1 MIANIN
7 KPITEKLSILL
18 AMLFVC
24 ILLIANIIS
33 NVENEN
39 IMMAYLSILV
49 LTFSCVSGILR
60 IIKITII
67 TATGTLISNS
77 QYHVP
82 LKLINNLPIF
92 GLYLDYIPFITTNPP
107 SMLPCFSLV

>member
-24 ILLIANIIS
+24 ILLIAYIIS

-39 IMMAYLSILV
+39 IIMAYLSILV
-49 LTFSCVSGILR
+49 LTFSFVSGILR

-67 TATGTLISNS
+67 TATGTLIRNS
-77 QYHVP
+77 QCHVP
-82 LKLINNLPIF
+82 LKLINKLPIF
-92 GLYLDYIPFITTNPP
+92 GPNTEAIPF
-107 SMLPCFSLV
+107 VA